1 MAARTTPPRSA
12 AGSRAAPLPKGA
24 RIPRPWLIF
33 WLARAIVI
41 GALITFFASPAV
53 LAWAQATTLPPSAGA
68 PRGGLLE
75 VLLPAPLPTAA
86 ASSVADQADRA
97 PHDPIAALLA
107 SGAIVVLTPRVVAD
121 LGRIG
126 ALGAY
131 LMLVEAVLACVGMW
145 AQRRRMGRMPM
156 TYLLVRASQPTFS
169 PSSGRMGTSSTPSG
183 DQFFRAIQQAIPS
196 GTRSERYCGSAPW
209 VAFTLTGLPD
219 RPIELGLVVADAKA
233 QRRVETVAAL
243 RAIMAGQLLGAQV
256 DETPD
261 PLLSAITPGVRVAWR
276 EYGLKLPPQYPLRF
290 LDDIAGSDLLGPLAS
305 ALAPRG
311 VLRTEAQIIIRPAK
325 SWALNWGWRG
335 RATALLLGLGAK
347 ADYALAEDAKRV
359 EAKLDAAPFEA
370 TIRVVSAAVGA
381 DANGQLTMAL
391 NGIAEVLGQYH
402 QRTSHHLQTLTQI
415 GTGQAP
421 IVAGARPLAAYARAP
436 RFAPPTELLLPIR
449 TWRAPDII
457 SSIEIAGFWHPPT
470 GGLGTLV
477 RWLPCRMITVPP
489 QAYIAP
495 GRSDRIMVGM
505 ARRADGTIGPVGP
518 TLRDIRPPM
527 HITAGMGAGK
537 SRALANI
544 CAQCIAHGYIL
555 LDGKGDDQGG
565 SLAATVRTA
574 IPLTDEQRLI
584 IFDILDTDWP
594 IGLNPLSGIDLT
606 GPGAKDQAL
615 GQIMAI
621 FARLDPA
628 TWGKAPAMKEFVQ
641 MATLLVLESEQHPT
655 LAHVKQCL
663 LDARYREQLVPH
675 CTNPDVL
682 TFWTVTFPDQGEQQ
696 RTSLHALLRRFSQLL
711 TTETTR
717 YMVSQPASRLNLL
730 LAIEERMIVLAPL
743 PHVTLGDLA
752 SAIGMLLLQQFVRS
766 AFARPGNDQTR
777 ATYPLIIDELQV
789 FIGKDGDSTDI
800 QNAIT
805 QLRGLGIAGIY
816 AHQTLDQLGAL
827 KDEMLTNSGSRL
839 ILRTQ
844 EPDASAYAKLY
855 AASGISATDIAGQD
869 ANEHQYAVLQ
879 CDGERTGLFSMIV
892 LPWPTPLSI
901 PVEAYHGPDWQTRI
915 PPDSPD
921 PTADA
926 ELLRLVYETHARPS
940 NVVHTLADYSD
951 ADWQFVLDRWA
962 AIREYH
968 RQYIIANP
976 GCIAIDATITDP
988 DPDIQAAKRAA
999 RQRLDRQTWLS
1010 RLLIATPRILAAA
1023 EYARIRRQI
1032 EPEGRTAMI
1041 DMIKGKGRGRGEP
1054 GQPVVLQTAQGE
1066 LLIATPEQPAQEPLV
1081 PIGFVNGATPMP
1093 GATVAVPQIADERSF
1108 ADVMETRGRR
1118 RAKNDIATG
1127 FEGLGTSADDENED
1141 R

>member
-1 MAARTTPPRSA
+1 V
-12 AGSRAAPLPKGA
+12 
-24 RIPRPWLIF
+24 
-33 WLARAIVI
+33 ARAIVI
-41 GALITFFASPAV
+41 GALVLFFASPTV
-53 LAWAQATTLPPSAGA
+53 LAWAQTTAAGDDG
-68 PRGGLLE
+68 RLNGLLT
-75 VLLPAPLPTAA
+75 AARPTAA
-86 ASSVADQADRA
+86 ANSTVDQAEAA

-107 SGAIVVLTPRVVAD
+107 SAAITALTPRVVTDAGL
-121 LGRIG
+121 LGV
-126 ALGAY
+126 LGAY
-131 LMLVEAVLACVGMW
+131 LMLAEAVLATFGMW
-145 AQRRRMGRMPM
+145 AQRQQMARTPI

-169 PSSGRMGTSSTPSG
+169 ALSGRMAASGTPSG
-183 DQFFRAIQQAIPS
+183 DQFFRAIQQALPT
-196 GTRSERYCGSAPW
+196 GTPSERYWGRAPW
-209 VAFTLTGLPD
+209 VAFTLTGIPD
-219 RPIELGLVVADAKA
+219 RPIEIGVVVADTNA
-233 QRRVETVAAL
+233 RRRAETVAAL
-243 RAIMAGQLLGAQV
+243 RAIIQGQLIGAQV
-256 DETPD
+256 DEVAD
-261 PLLSAITPGVRVAWR
+261 PLLAALMPAVQVAWR
-276 EYGLKLPPQYPLRF
+276 EYGLKLPAHYPLRF
-290 LDDIAGSDLLGPLAS
+290 LDDIAGSDLLGPLAA

-311 VLRTEAQIIIRPAK
+311 VLRTEAQIIVRPAK
-325 SWALNWGWRG
+325 GWALNWGWRG
-335 RATALLLGLGAK
+335 RATALLLGLQAK

-370 TIRVVSAAVGA
+370 TIRVVAAAEGT
-381 DANGQLTMAL
+381 DAHARLEMAL

-402 QRTSHHLQTLTQI
+402 QRTSHHLQTLVQI
-415 GTGQAP
+415 G
-421 IVAGARPLAAYARAP
+421 AGAARLTAHMRPLAIHARAP
-436 RFAPPTELLLPIR
+436 RFAPPPELLLPIR
-449 TWRAPDII
+449 TWRAPDMIT
-457 SSIEIAGFWHPPT
+457 SIEVAGFWHLPIS
-470 GGLGTLV
+470 GLGNLI
-477 RWLPCRMITVPP
+477 RWLPCRMITAPP

-495 GRSDRIMVGM
+495 GRSDRIMVGK
-505 ARRADGTIGPVGP
+505 ARRADGTVGPIGP
-518 TLRDIRPPM
+518 TLRDLRPPM

-544 CAQCIAHGYIL
+544 CAQCIPHGYIL

-565 SLAATVRTA
+565 SLAATARLS
-574 IPLTDEQRLI
+574 IPLADEQRLI

-606 GPGAKDQAL
+606 RPGAKDQAL

-641 MATLLVLESEQHPT
+641 MATLLVLEGEQYPT

-663 LDARYREQLVPH
+663 LDSRYREQLVPH

-682 TFWTVTFPDQGEQQ
+682 TFWTVTFPDQGETQ

-730 LAIEERMIVLAPL
+730 DAIEERMIVLAPL

-777 ATYPLIIDELQV
+777 HTYPLIIDELQV

-839 ILRTQ
+839 MLRTQ

-855 AASGISATDIAGQD
+855 AASGITATDIAGQD

-901 PVEAYHGPDWQTRI
+901 PVEPYHGPDWQTLI

-921 PTADA
+921 PAADA
-926 ELLRLVYETHARPS
+926 ELLGLVYASHARPS
-940 NVVHTLADYSD
+940 NVIQALADYSD
-951 ADWQFVLDRWA
+951 TDWQFVLDRWE
-962 AIREYH
+962 AIRQYH
-968 RQYIIANP
+968 RQYIIVNP
-976 GCIAIDATITDP
+976 GCIAIDTATTDP
-988 DPDIQAAKRAA
+988 DPDVEAAKRAA

-1032 EPEGRTAMI
+1032 EPEGRMMI
-1041 DMIKGKGRGRGEP
+1041 DTSKGKGRGRAEP
-1054 GQPVVLQTAQGE
+1054 GQPMVLQTAQGD
-1066 LLIATPEQPAQEPLV
+1066 LLIATPAQPAQEPLV
-1081 PIGFVNGATPMP
+1081 PIGFVNGATPEP

-1118 RAKNDIATG
+1118 RAKSDIATG
-1127 FEGLGTSADDENED
+1127 FEGLGTSADDENEEH
-1141 R
+1141 

>member
-1 MAARTTPPRSA
+1 MATRTSSPRPTARSST
-12 AGSRAAPLPKGA
+12 APLPKGA
-24 RIPRPWLIF
+24 RIPQPELVVWV
-33 WLARAIVI
+33 ARAIVI
-41 GALITFFASPAV
+41 GALAIFFASPTV
-53 LAWAQATTLPPSAGA
+53 LAWAQTNRSAPA
-68 PRGGLLE
+68 AGGLLNA
-75 VLLPAPLPTAA
+75 LLSQPHPA
-86 ASSVADQADRA
+86 ASTSVREDADGT
-97 PHDPIAALLA
+97 PHDPMAALLA
-107 SGAIVVLTPRVVAD
+107 SAIITALTPRVVSG

-126 ALGAY
+126 VVGAY
-131 LMLVEAVLACVGMW
+131 LMLAEAALASFGMW
-145 AQRRRMGRMPM
+145 AQRRGMVRTPI
-156 TYLLVRASQPTFS
+156 TYLLVRANQPSVS
-169 PSSGRMGTSSTPSG
+169 PASGRTPASGTPSG
-183 DQFFRAIQQAIPS
+183 DQFFRAIQQAIPP
-196 GTRSERYCGSAPW
+196 GTRSDRYWGSAPW
-209 VAFTLTGLPD
+209 VAFTLNGIPD
-219 RPIELGLVVADAKA
+219 RPIEMGVVVADANA
-233 QRRVETVAAL
+233 RRRAETVAAL
-243 RAIMAGQLLGAQV
+243 RAVIQGQLLGAQV
-256 DETPD
+256 DEAPD
-261 PLLSAITPGVRVAWR
+261 PLVSALTPKALAAWR
-276 EYGLKLPPQYPLRF
+276 EYGLKLPAPYPLRF

-311 VLRTEAQIIIRPAK
+311 VLRTETQITLRPATG
-325 SWALNWGWRG
+325 WALSSGWRG
-335 RATALLLGLGAK
+335 RATALLLGLQAK

-370 TIRVVSAAVGA
+370 TIRVAAVAEGA
-381 DANGQLTMAL
+381 DAQARLEMAL

-402 QRTSHHLQTLTQI
+402 QRTSHHLQTLVQI
-415 GTGQAP
+415 G
-421 IVAGARPLAAYARAP
+421 AGAAHLTTQMRPLTLRTRAP
-436 RFAPPTELLLPIR
+436 RFAPPPELLLPIR
-449 TWRAPDII
+449 LWRRPDII
-457 SSIEIAGFWHPPT
+457 TSIEIAGLWHLPA
-470 GGLGTLV
+470 GGLGSLI
-477 RWLPCRMITVPP
+477 RWLPCRMLPAPP
-489 QAYIAP
+489 HAYIAP
-495 GRSDRIMVGM
+495 ARTDRIMVGR
-505 ARRADGTIGPVGP
+505 ARRADGTIGPIGP

-544 CAQCIAHGYIL
+544 CAQCIPHGYLL

-565 SLAATVRTA
+565 SLAATVRHS
-574 IPLTDEQRLI
+574 IPLQEEQRLI
-584 IFDILDTDWP
+584 IFDVLDTDWP

-606 GPGAKDQAL
+606 RPGAKDQAL

-641 MATLLVLESEQHPT
+641 MATLLVLEGQRNPT

-663 LDARYREQLVPH
+663 LDASYRERLLPH
-675 CTNPDVL
+675 CTNPDVQ

-696 RTSLHALLRRFSQLL
+696 RSSLHALLRRFSQLL

-730 LAIEERMIVLAPL
+730 DAIEERMIVLAPL
-743 PHVTLGDLA
+743 PHITLGDLA

-777 ATYPLIIDELQV
+777 HTYPLIVDELQV

-855 AASGISATDIAGQD
+855 AASGITATDIAGQD

-901 PVEAYHGPDWQTRI
+901 PVEPYHGPDWQTLI

-921 PTADA
+921 PAADV
-926 ELLRLVYETHARPS
+926 ELLGLIYGTHAHPS
-940 NVVHTLADYSD
+940 SVVQALTDYSEE
-951 ADWQFVLDRWA
+951 DWQFVLDRWE
-962 AIREYH
+962 AIRQYH
-968 RQYIIANP
+968 RQYIIAHP
-976 GCIAIDATITDP
+976 GCIAVDETITDL
-988 DPDIQAAKRAA
+988 DPELQATKRAA

-1032 EPEGRTAMI
+1032 EPQDRIVTS
-1041 DMIKGKGRGRGEP
+1041 DTGKGRGKGRGDIA
-1054 GQPVVLQTAQGE
+1054 QPIVIQTTQGD
-1066 LLIATPEQPAQEPLV
+1066 LVIAPAEQIAPERLV
-1081 PIGFVNGATPMP
+1081 PIGFVSGATPQP
-1093 GATVAVPQIADERSF
+1093 GAAIAVPQISDARSF
-1108 ADVMETRGRR
+1108 VDVMETRGRR

-1127 FEGLGTSADDENED
+1127 FEGLGTSADDENEEH
-1141 R
+1141 